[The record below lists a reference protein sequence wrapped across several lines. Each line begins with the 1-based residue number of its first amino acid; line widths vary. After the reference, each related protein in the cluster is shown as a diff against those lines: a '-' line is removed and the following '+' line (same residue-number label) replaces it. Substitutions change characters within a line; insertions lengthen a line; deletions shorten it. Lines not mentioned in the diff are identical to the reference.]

1 VIYFLARHPPPSGLE
16 FSYSHKLE
24 LAPPLAASLHIIS
37 QRELDR
43 SIKAGAFSTIATCAD
58 DDRIDELGL
67 PRLYA
72 HKAEVSDCVVF
83 WDRVHKPAISL
94 K

>member
-1 VIYFLARHPPPSGLE
+1 ME
-16 FSYSHKLE
+16 FSYSHKLDD
-24 LAPPLAASLHIIS
+24 LPSSLAASLHIIP

-43 SIKAGAFSTIATCAD
+43 SIKAGAFSTVATCAD

-83 WDRVHKPAISL
+83 WGRVPKPASSP